1 MIHELKSPIPMTCEK
16 GSGYAHFM
24 IDRGMEHEFEWV
36 LFLENNEIWSILNSK
51 VRLESNYTY
60 GRIKIKQDEKSKSYQ
75 QIKREQNEEKTIT

>member
-1 MIHELKSPIPMTCEK
+1 MIHELKSPIPMECEK
-16 GSGYAHFM
+16 GKGYAHFM

-60 GRIKIKQDEKSKSYQ
+60 GRSKSEIRSAIFKE
-75 QIKREQNEEKTIT
+75 IKREQNEKRT